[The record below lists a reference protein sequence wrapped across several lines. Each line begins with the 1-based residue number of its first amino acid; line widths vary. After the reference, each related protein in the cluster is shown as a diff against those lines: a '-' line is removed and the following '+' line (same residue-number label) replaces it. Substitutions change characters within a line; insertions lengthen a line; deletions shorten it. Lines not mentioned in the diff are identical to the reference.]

1 MRRWMRQGMEA
12 VGGASDR
19 RCGGGQRGGRVARRV
34 GSMGVGSIDASSA
47 VVGSAEGGQ
56 RRW

>member
-1 MRRWMRQGMEA
+1 MEA
-12 VGGASDR
+12 VGGVSDR
-19 RCGGGQRGGRVARRV
+19 WCGGGQRGGRVAQRV
-34 GSMGVGSIDASSA
+34 GSMGVGSVDASSA